1 MLYNKTH
8 INHEPES
15 VAESVARLIVSKVK
29 KKEGTLEHFNLAISG
44 GNTPNILFRML
55 ADEYAGQID
64 WNTLRIFW
72 VDERCVDPAD
82 KESNYGNVHKILLEN
97 VPLPPENIFNIR
109 GDNNP
114 SDEVVRYRQVLK
126 KELPEKNGFPVFDM
140 ILLGMGDDGHTA
152 SIFPDNLELIHSAQ
166 TVEAALHPHSGQYR
180 ITLTGNV
187 ICNAKQ
193 VIFLITGNSKAEIIE
208 SILNEKGDFERFP
221 AYYILSGCEAELYL
235 DFEAAE
241 RL

>member
-29 KKEGTLEHFNLAISG
+29 QKEGTLEHFNLAISG

-97 VPLPPENIFNIR
+97 VPFPPENIFNIR

-114 SDEVVRYRQVLK
+114 SDEVVRYREVLK

-166 TVEAALHPHSGQYR
+166 TVEVALHPHSGQYR

-187 ICNAKQ
+187 IYNAKQ

>member
-29 KKEGTLEHFNLAISG
+29 QKEGTLEHFNLAISG

>member
-114 SDEVVRYRQVLK
+114 SDEVVRYREVLK

>member
-1 MLYNKTH
+1 MLYNKTN

-44 GNTPNILFRML
+44 GNTPNILFGLL

-114 SDEVVRYRQVLK
+114 SDEVVRYREVLK

-166 TVEAALHPHSGQYR
+166 TVEVALHPHSGQYR